1 MVNVREVDLGS
12 RTIRILELEDARD
25 SETGKSVTGAWVWD
39 ASLVFAAWLGAHG
52 KAWPDGSI
60 KDLRVLELGAGLG
73 VVGLAAAALGARVLL
88 TDRDIRCIRGIRRNI
103 AENALEGRAF
113 AAQLEW
119 GEGLP
124 RQVHPG
130 EELPRRAD
138 SGEDAQRRTSGSAEL
153 VGVDREVGGRR
164 GGNTGARGDGGS
176 EGEREERER
185 DTGAAGLLS
194 LPAHGAGACGG
205 ACGGACVG
213 GCATTAAAV
222 DTTARAVRASG
233 EQAGAEAP
241 LAETLGALRALSV
254 NGGEGGVAESEPLDV
269 EDFVKDLDLIVGS
282 DITYEA
288 DQMPA
293 LCHTIKQLA
302 GPRTRIFFSPSVF
315 LPASR
320 SRSSLPIS
328 APPASPFPLRPA
340 PPPQPSTPLPP
351 PCQIFIAVELRSST
365 PECFQ
370 AMAAQ
375 GLTWGAVEQGELDPR
390 WCSDDIKI
398 FQLFTSRGRH
408 MEGSGTG
415 RSGTGRSGAGRSGE
429 ERPGSPVVLRR
440 HQDLPVLHVIGG
452 WRVSTGSGAV
462 PSGEVPYGAGPSGA
476 GPSGAGRP
484 GPLLLQQ
491 QRQGLPVLHVMLQ

>member
-302 GPRTRIFFSPSVF
+302 GPRTRQGKV
-315 LPASR
+315 R
-320 SRSSLPIS
+320 SD
-328 APPASPFPLRPA
+328 
-340 PPPQPSTPLPP
+340 STPKLSHMEGGGAGRPGP
-351 PCQIFIAVELRSST
+351 LLVQRRHKILLVLHVIGDWLYSTGLYLGRLR
-365 PECFQ
+365 
-370 AMAAQ
+370 
-375 GLTWGAVEQGELDPR
+375 
-390 WCSDDIKI
+390 
-398 FQLFTSRGRH
+398 SRGRH

>member
-12 RTIRILELEDARD
+12 RTIRIFELEDARD

-52 KAWPDGSI
+52 KAWPEGSC

-88 TDRDIRCIRGIRRNI
+88 TDRDIRCMRGIRRNI

-124 RQVHPG
+124 RQVHLG

-138 SGEDAQRRTSGSAEL
+138 SGEDAHRRTSGSAEL
-153 VGVDREVGGRR
+153 AETDGEVGGGR
-164 GGNTGARGDGGS
+164 GGNTGACGDGGS
-176 EGEREERER
+176 EGEREERET
-185 DTGAAGLLS
+185 DTGAAAILPLS
-194 LPAHGAGACGG
+194 AHGVGACGG
-205 ACGGACVG
+205 DGGA
-213 GCATTAAAV
+213 TAAPAV
-222 DTTARAVRASG
+222 DTTAGAVRASG

-241 LAETLGALRALSV
+241 LAETLGALSV

-293 LCHTIKQLA
+293 LCRTIKQLA
-302 GPRTRIFFSPSVF
+302 GPRTRIF
-315 LPASR
+315 
-320 SRSSLPIS
+320 
-328 APPASPFPLRPA
+328 
-340 PPPQPSTPLPP
+340 
-351 PCQIFIAVELRSST
+351 IAVELRPST
-365 PECFQ
+365 PQCFQ

-375 GLTWGAVEQGELDPR
+375 GLTWRAVEQSDLDPRWAVEQGHLQQGDLQQGDLEQGDLEQGDLEQSDLNPR
-390 WCSDDIKI
+390 WCCDYFKCHLE
-398 FQLFTSRGRH
+398 QCHLGQCH
-408 MEGSGTG
+408 LGQCHLGQCHLGQCHLGQCHLEQCHLGQCHLGQCHLG
-415 RSGTGRSGAGRSGE
+415 QG
-429 ERPGSPVVLRR
+429 
-440 HQDLPVLHVIGG
+440 DLDPCCC
-452 WRVSTGSGAV
+452 SSNF
-462 PSGEVPYGAGPSGA
+462 
-476 GPSGAGRP
+476 
-484 GPLLLQQ
+484 
-491 QRQGLPVLHVMLQ
+491 

>member
-302 GPRTRIFFSPSVF
+302 GPRTRIF
-315 LPASR
+315 
-320 SRSSLPIS
+320 
-328 APPASPFPLRPA
+328 
-340 PPPQPSTPLPP
+340 
-351 PCQIFIAVELRSST
+351 IAVELRSST